1 MDHHVGGS
9 PLAGPAMCD
18 LSFQACHPCE
28 TTVQA
33 KGSSGSDGD
42 EVAAKQPRRFTES
55 GSGSASR

>member
-1 MDHHVGGS
+1 MTIVV
-9 PLAGPAMCD
+9 
-18 LSFQACHPCE
+18 QACHPCE
-28 TTVQA
+28 STVQA